1 MEVRAWAIKTGTGKL
16 MPWAWKTK
24 REAEEFY
31 NTCSSIG
38 WAEASKAG
46 MKVVRVRIVEEKQ

>member
-24 REAEEFY
+24 REAEEDY
-31 NTCSSIG
+31 YYGSSHT
-38 WAEASKAG
+38 WREAQNAG
-46 MKVVRVRIVEEKQ
+46 ARIVRVRIVEEKQ